1 MNDLISYERN
11 LPENIEDVA
20 KFVVIGAEKLNALR
34 AEIRAIK
41 KASIAKEVYDQKL
54 EEQRRLSE
62 LILDAA
68 VKVGEFTKQL
78 PKKIGA
84 RTDVKPTDSDVA
96 RLCETKGQAI
106 EKLGFSYKQVER
118 FEKLADNKDIVE
130 QVKAQA
136 REEGTSPTRTEVLR
150 RVKER
155 DNITSFTDLRQNKV
169 SKDFRKIEE
178 EHKIYKQFINSVFS
192 ILSFDDADSQLRA
205 VVAADGNLPETIEY
219 IENAI
224 TKLSKIKQRLIL
236 KGAKLCQE
244 EPS

>member
-106 EKLGFSYKQVER
+106 EKL
-118 FEKLADNKDIVE
+118 
-130 QVKAQA
+130 
-136 REEGTSPTRTEVLR
+136 
-150 RVKER
+150 
-155 DNITSFTDLRQNKV
+155 
-169 SKDFRKIEE
+169 
-178 EHKIYKQFINSVFS
+178 VFPIS
-192 ILSFDDADSQLRA
+192 R
-205 VVAADGNLPETIEY
+205 
-219 IENAI
+219 
-224 TKLSKIKQRLIL
+224 
-236 KGAKLCQE
+236 
-244 EPS
+244 